1 MPALCQVLFLIINSN
16 YSGTF
21 PILLWDLL
29 YLYYLTLPGED
40 AEVPMIIV
48 TCPSICG
55 CSVAEQWCE
64 SGSFCRWKET
74 LKEIFECKQSIQE
87 VVSESMVRNREE
99 NQKEGKPK
107 QWIRVVTSIGYWGF
121 GGGCSLGGP
130 PPLHMHPGL
139 CMGWMY
145 PCGQRKPREV
155 CATSSGVCHRDA
167 WDWNPCHQEWA
178 DSRVVHLSI
187 RLQQGSS
194 ISRI

>member
-1 MPALCQVLFLIINSN
+1 MPAICQVPFLIIFSN
-16 YSGTF
+16 YYGTF

-29 YLYYLTLPGED
+29 YLYYPPGED
-40 AEVPMIIV
+40 AEVLMIIV
-48 TCPSICG
+48 MCPSTCG

-87 VVSESMVRNREE
+87 VVLGSMVRNREE
-99 NQKEGKPK
+99 NQKEGKPIER
-107 QWIRVVTSIGYWGF
+107 IRVVASIGNWGF
-121 GGGCSLGGP
+121 GGGCSPGGP
-130 PPLHMHPGL
+130 PPLHMLPGL
-139 CMGWMY
+139 FVGWIY

-155 CATSSGVCHRDA
+155 CAPSSGACHRDA

-178 DSRVVHLSI
+178 DSRVVHLST

-194 ISRI
+194 TSRI